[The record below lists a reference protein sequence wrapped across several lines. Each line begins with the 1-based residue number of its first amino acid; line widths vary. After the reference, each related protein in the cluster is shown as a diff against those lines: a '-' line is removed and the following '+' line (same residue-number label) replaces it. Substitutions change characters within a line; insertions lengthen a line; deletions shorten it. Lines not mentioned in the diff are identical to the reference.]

1 MQRFSNYLL
10 SNNVG
15 LKEEI
20 NSKLINLMLC
30 LNNKELKENI
40 TDEEYVYFTYT
51 SNSLLTKY
59 RDIITQ
65 EKINENK
72 LDILNTDLTQLN
84 NEVLECYEKIN
95 KGIGR

>member
-1 MQRFSNYLL
+1 MQKFSNYLL
-10 SNNVG
+10 NNNVG

-30 LNNKELKENI
+30 LNNKELKDSV
-40 TDEEYVYFTYT
+40 TDKEYFYFTYT
-51 SNSLLTKY
+51 SNDLLTKY
-59 RDIITQ
+59 KEIITQ
-65 EKINENK
+65 EIIAGNK
-72 LDILNTDLTQLN
+72 LEMLNTELTQLN